1 MAKNF
6 VVGIIL
12 AIILGGIGLAY
23 AGNVKLGITL
33 FAVELIAFIL
43 YGVLGFIPVLPF
55 IFLIIG
61 ILAWIAA
68 IVLTVK
74 TLKASTA

>member
-1 MAKNF
+1 MAKNMI
-6 VVGIIL
+6 VGIIL

-23 AGNVKLGITL
+23 AGKVKLGLIL
-33 FAVELIAFIL
+33 FAVELVAFIL

-61 ILAWIAA
+61 ILAWLAA
-68 IVLTVK
+68 IVLTIK
-74 TLKASTA
+74 TFKEGA